1 MRHLV
6 FAYPGDLDTPTGGYV
21 YNRRI
26 IACLEQLGW
35 DVESMSLGAGFP
47 FPEDNVLRQAEER
60 LLGLPKG
67 TPTVIDGLAYG
78 VMDQG
83 APQIAKH
90 LDLTALVHH
99 PLGCETGL
107 SDEQAAEFIKKEQR
121 SVQAAKRVIVTSP
134 ATAQQ
139 VETLFD
145 VPRERIRVVVPGT
158 EKCSFLEEGPVPL
171 KSATPKLLCVAT
183 VTRRKGYDL
192 LVQALG
198 ELADL
203 SWHLDIVGATDRDPA
218 CFGEVTELIAKHSL
232 EGRVTFHGALP
243 ASELGQFYRSADIFV
258 LASRYEGYGM
268 AYTEA
273 LAHGLP
279 VIGSGGGAVRQT
291 LPEGASLYC
300 ETESVVQLT
309 EALKRLIMSPQE
321 RMNFAQAAREAA
333 NALPTWSD
341 AAKLFAGA
349 LGDQAEWGI
358 S

>member
-1 MRHLV
+1 MKHLV

-21 YNRRI
+21 YDRRI
-26 IACLEQLGW
+26 IAGLAKLGW
-35 DVESMSLGAGFP
+35 DVEPVSLGEGFP
-47 FPEDNVLRQAEER
+47 FPEESVLRRAEEQI
-60 LLGLPKG
+60 LGLPKG
-67 TPTVIDGLAYG
+67 ARIVIDGLAYG
-78 VMDQG
+78 VMDHS
-83 APQIAKH
+83 APQIANH
-90 LDLTALVHH
+90 LDITALVHH

-107 SDEQAAEFIKKEQR
+107 SDERAAELIKKEQR

-139 VETLFD
+139 VEALFD
-145 VPRERIRVVVPGT
+145 VRSERIHVVVPGT
-158 EKCSFLEEGPVPL
+158 EKSAPL
-171 KSATPKLLCVAT
+171 DGDLAPSKSDTPKLLCVAT

-198 ELADL
+198 QMADL
-203 SWHLDIVGATDRDPA
+203 DWHLDIVGATDREPA

-232 EGRVTFHGALP
+232 ESRITFHGALP
-243 ASELGQFYRSADIFV
+243 ASELGQFYHSADIFV

-300 ETESVVQLT
+300 ETESVVHLT

-333 NALPTWSD
+333 NTLPTWAD
-341 AAKLFAGA
+341 AAKLFASA
-349 LGDQAEWGI
+349 LGDQAGWGK

>member
-1 MRHLV
+1 MKHLV

-21 YNRRI
+21 YDRRI
-26 IACLEQLGW
+26 ITSLEQLGW
-35 DVESMSLGAGFP
+35 DVELLSLGEGFP
-47 FPEDNVLRQAEER
+47 FPEEKVLRKAEKR
-60 LLGLPKG
+60 LLGLPRG
-67 TPTVIDGLAYG
+67 ARTVIDGLAYG
-78 VMDQG
+78 VMDHS
-83 APQIAKH
+83 APQFATH
-90 LDLTALVHH
+90 LDITALVHH

-107 SDEQAAEFIKKEQR
+107 SYEQAAEFINKEQR

-139 VETLFD
+139 VETLFG
-145 VPRERIRVVVPGT
+145 VPRERIHVVVPGT
-158 EKCSFLEEGPVPL
+158 EKSASVDRALVPS
-171 KSATPKLLCVAT
+171 KSTAPKLLCVAT

-198 ELADL
+198 QLADL
-203 SWHLDIVGATDRDPA
+203 DWHLDIVGATDRDPA
-218 CFGEVTELIAKHSL
+218 CFGDVTELIAKHSL
-232 EGRVTFHGALP
+232 EGRITFHGALP

-309 EALKRLIMSPQE
+309 EALKRLIMFPQE
-321 RMNFAQAAREAA
+321 RMHFAQAAREAA
-333 NALPTWSD
+333 NTLPTWAA
-341 AAKLFAGA
+341 AAKLFASA
-349 LGDQAEWGI
+349 LGDQAERGR